1 MKMPMSSDTKLTK
14 DEKSES
20 VDNIKYR
27 GMIDD
32 PKTSHLEEVKR
43 IFRYIK
49 GTTHLGLWYPKGPV
63 VYVES
68 DHAGYY
74 VDRKS
79 TSSICTFM
87 GCFLTSWF
95 IKKQTALAISTT
107 EAEYVSAEKAGQSV
121 FTTEWSLEA
130 LATYQEPSG
139 PYHTK
144 LPTPDVSHQY
154 LQFERIEPSRV
165 IKGSIKEVVTETMTK
180 PTLGEYRKEVRADYG
195 SNTTTPGF
203 NKNAKFKLGGE
214 FLKILRDNAF
224 NGTNGNDV
232 VGHTKKVLAIL
243 ELIKLRLH
251 VFPLSLTGGARK
263 WWMDEEDGKITT

>member
-1 MKMPMSSDTKLTK
+1 MKVKESLNVTFDESSPPRKTSPLEDDLVEEEAIKVSEKKTLGNDVKNETLEI
-14 DEKSES
+14 DEI
-20 VDNIKYR
+20 VNIKESKSHPLETVCL
-27 GMIDD
+27 GAHFQDD

-107 EAEYVSAEKAGQSV
+107 EAEYVSAEKA
-121 FTTEWSLEA
+121 E
-130 LATYQEPSG
+130 
-139 PYHTK
+139 
-144 LPTPDVSHQY
+144 
-154 LQFERIEPSRV
+154 
-165 IKGSIKEVVTETMTK
+165 
-180 PTLGEYRKEVRADYG
+180 
-195 SNTTTPGF
+195 
-203 NKNAKFKLGGE
+203 
-214 FLKILRDNAF
+214 
-224 NGTNGNDV
+224 
-232 VGHTKKVLAIL
+232 
-243 ELIKLRLH
+243 
-251 VFPLSLTGGARK
+251 
-263 WWMDEEDGKITT
+263 

>member
-1 MKMPMSSDTKLTK
+1 MPMSSDTKLTK

-165 IKGSIKEVVTETMTK
+165 IKGERVELTSNHVLTK
-180 PTLGEYRKEVRADYG
+180 KIESRVLLLSP
-195 SNTTTPGF
+195 
-203 NKNAKFKLGGE
+203 KNAKFVKLSALKRGVIPLLPPSPFITDL
-214 FLKILRDNAF
+214 FLINLVITIGFKRKAL
-224 NGTNGNDV
+224 
-232 VGHTKKVLAIL
+232 L
-243 ELIKLRLH
+243 EIAH
-251 VFPLSLTGGARK
+251 Y
-263 WWMDEEDGKITT
+263 